1 MKNLNRNRNA
11 GFSLIEVLIAVV
23 VMSVGLLALA
33 SLQMSLIRSSSE
45 TKAQSVGLALGKQ
58 QLENLRSFTT
68 MAEYASNIVDSTP
81 ADVTESGV
89 TYGFTVT
96 VDHYAFDGTDF
107 VKVADN
113 ATESTLSAA
122 GYVLG
127 RDFKDVTVV
136 VDWTDAAGNAQ
147 TVTLDDLI
155 DGLNPA
161 DSARVAKNTS
171 GTTKRNVQIVIND
184 PSKEAGVIPIAIG
197 DGSDTAAT
205 NPKPEVGGKD
215 GTTTLETRFDIYT
228 YAALNDGNALAQAR
242 VETLIVGCTCDTDEA
257 GDERG
262 YRPTYWNGYRYVAPT
277 LATYDPPAGAADL
290 GNKDVAQSTYCN
302 VCCRDHHD
310 DPDGVTIT
318 GAKFDPWR
326 DDHKH
331 YNERADAADPFEEV
345 SNGNSTYM
353 EACRLIRVDGIFRV
367 AADLNDEYF
376 NLLETKND
384 GSGTEYVPTD
394 DATKAYQELVLEYL
408 DEKVVLNTDASE
420 YNDELSSSA
429 VGTLE
434 GKYSINDPSS
444 IDLDRE
450 EVTSGSHKW
459 LHSRGLYVDYLEKTA
474 LQAIADA
481 KDECEIAECDD
492 DELRTAVLKVLPFT
506 SINLTEISNWSPT
519 SNDDDDVA
527 VSDDSFAT
535 AYGSDSPVR
544 GYVTPGSGLGEDATT
559 QDARTEILK
568 STSGLQVRFD
578 LPIDEDESANEQT
591 DFDTQTF
598 NIAKS
603 DGSGTGVPGNVS
615 VYFGTYNYE
624 TNAYTTPKV
633 AGTYLTN
640 CGAGKKNSNSAT
652 CDISALGS
660 AVTFTISSYNYV
672 NSDYIGYNFPGT
684 CTNTGGNT
692 NTTAAKTYTTKSGD
706 GLRQCISQQI
716 TGVSSDRGGA
726 TIGAISRTNSG
737 LLTETTSFDVSPVG
751 DSGSPATADT
761 ISLTFSAAT
770 NSNPAGVTPTCTF
783 TCSKTSCTAGGSKVT
798 YTFSNNSGACP

>member
-1 MKNLNRNRNA
+1 MKKYSRKRNT

-23 VMSVGLLALA
+23 IMSVGLLALA

-45 TKAQSVGLALGKQ
+45 TKAQSVALALGKQ
-58 QLENLRSFTT
+58 QLEDLRSFTT
-68 MAEYASNIVDSTP
+68 MAEYAANIVDSTP
-81 ADVTESGV
+81 ADITESGV

-107 VKVADN
+107 QLVADN

-127 RDFKDVTVV
+127 RDYKDVTVV

-171 GTTKRNVQIVIND
+171 GTSKRNVQIIISD

-242 VETLIVGCTCDTDEA
+242 VETLVVGCTCDTTQADT
-257 GDERG
+257 ERG

-290 GNKDVAQSTYCN
+290 GNNDVAQSTYCD

-310 DPDGVTIT
+310 TISGVTIT

-326 DDHKH
+326 EDHVH
-331 YNERADAADPFEEV
+331 YVERADAGDEFV
-345 SNGNSTYM
+345 KVGDGSTQYM

-376 NLLETKND
+376 NLLETQND
-384 GSGTEYVPTD
+384 GSDTEYVPTD
-394 DATKAYQELVLEYL
+394 TATANYQALVLAYL
-408 DEKVVLNTDASE
+408 DEKVVNNDDDDT
-420 YNDELSSSA
+420 YNDELSSSDVA
-429 VGTLE
+429 TLE

-459 LHSRGLYVDYLEKTA
+459 LHSRGLYIDYLESSAK
-474 LQAIADA
+474 QAIEDA
-481 KDECEIAECDD
+481 KDDCETNSCDED
-492 DELRTAVLKVLPFT
+492 ALRTAVLKVLPFT

-519 SNDDDDVA
+519 SSDDAAVA

-535 AYGSDSPVR
+535 AYSSDSPVR
-544 GYVTPGSGLGEDATT
+544 GYVTPGSGLGEDATN

-578 LPIDEDESANEQT
+578 LPIDEEENADGQS

-598 NIAKS
+598 AIAKS
-603 DGSGTGVPGNVS
+603 DGSGSGVAGNVS
-615 VYFGTYNYE
+615 VYFGDYDYE
-624 TNAYTTPKV
+624 DNAYTTPQV

-640 CGAGKKNSNSAT
+640 CGAGKKNSNSAS

-660 AVTFTISSYNYV
+660 AVKFTISDYNYL
-672 NSDYIGYNFPGT
+672 NSDFIGYTFDNSCTHSGGT
-684 CTNTGGNT
+684 ESP
-692 NTTAAKTYTTKSGD
+692 KSYTTVSGD
-706 GLRQCISQQI
+706 GLKQCIYQQI
-716 TGVSSDRGGA
+716 TGVSSSRGSA
-726 TIGAISRTNSG
+726 VIGSLSRSNENN
-737 LLTETTSFDVSPVG
+737 LTETTSFEVNPVG
-751 DSGSPATADT
+751 DSGTPSTEDV
-761 ISLTFSAAT
+761 ISLTFSDAT
-770 NSNPAGVTPTCTF
+770 NKDPSGIAPTCTF
-783 TCSKTSCTAGGSKVT
+783 TCSKSPCSKSGNKVT
-798 YTFSNNSGACP
+798 YTINNNSSTCD